1 MMIFFIGKNA
11 TLSSLAADIRKAGHR
26 VTFASPHGVL
36 TTLREGAY
44 DAIIIAP
51 DTLSVSCTT
60 AVLKVRGATS
70 LHTPIIVITESGSLE
85 ACRRCKVVDDFTACI
100 DLPTDHHK
108 VLSTIEWL
116 QNKRFGMRVSE
127 DNYHDFALTPR
138 EKDVLRMMRHGLS
151 NREIASQLCITD
163 KVVEK
168 HIAHLC
174 EKLNVK
180 NRTEAVALSYR
191 ERVL

>member
-11 TLSSLAADIRKAGHR
+11 TLRSLAADINKSGHR
-26 VTFASPHGVL
+26 VTFAPPHGAL
-36 TTLREGAY
+36 AALRGGAY
-44 DAIIIAP
+44 DAVIIAP
-51 DTLSVSCTT
+51 DILSVSCTT
-60 AVLKVRGATS
+60 AVSKVRAATS
-70 LHTPIIVITESGSLE
+70 LHTPIIIITASGSLE
-85 ACRRCKVVDDFTACI
+85 TCRRCKAADDFTACI

-108 VLSTIEWL
+108 ILSTIERL
-116 QNKRFGMRVSE
+116 QSKRFGMRMGE
-127 DNYHDFALTPR
+127 NNHHDYALTPR

-151 NREIASQLCITD
+151 NREIASQLYITD

>member
-1 MMIFFIGKNA
+1 MMTLFIGKNT
-11 TLSSLAADIRKAGHR
+11 TLSRLAADISKAGHR
-26 VTFASPHGVL
+26 VTFAPPHGVL
-36 TTLREGAY
+36 AMLRERTY

-51 DTLSVSCTT
+51 DILSIACAT
-60 AVLKVRGATS
+60 AVSKVRAATS

-85 ACRRCKVVDDFTACI
+85 TCRRCHVADDFTACI
-100 DLPTDHHK
+100 DLPTDHHRI
-108 VLSTIEWL
+108 LSTIERL
-116 QNKRFGMRVSE
+116 QNKRLGMRTPE
-127 DNYHDFALTPR
+127 NHHHDYALTPR

-151 NREIASQLCITD
+151 NREIASQLYITD

>member
-1 MMIFFIGKNA
+1 MMIFLIGKNA
-11 TLSSLAADIRKAGHR
+11 TLSSLAADISKSGHR
-26 VTFASPHGVL
+26 VTFAPPHGVL
-36 TTLREGAY
+36 ATLREGSY
-44 DAIIIAP
+44 DAVIIAP

-60 AVLKVRGATS
+60 AVSKVRGATS
-70 LHTPIIVITESGSLE
+70 LHTPIVVITESGSLE
-85 ACRRCKVVDDFTACI
+85 TCRRCKAADDFTACV
-100 DLPTDHHK
+100 DVPADHYK
-108 VLSTIEWL
+108 ILSAIERL
-116 QNKRFGMRVSE
+116 QCKRVGMRIPE
-127 DNYHDFALTPR
+127 NNHHDYALTPR

-151 NREIASQLCITD
+151 NREIASQLYITD

-191 ERVL
+191 EHVL